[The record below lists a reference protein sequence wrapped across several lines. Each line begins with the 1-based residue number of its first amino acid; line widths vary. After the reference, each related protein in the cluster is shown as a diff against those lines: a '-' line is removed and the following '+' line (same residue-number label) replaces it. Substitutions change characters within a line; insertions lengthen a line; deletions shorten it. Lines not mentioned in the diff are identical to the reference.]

1 MEINPKR
8 NLIRAVRHDCP
19 HHVPYFGEGAMI
31 FVDHVGRR
39 PSLSGQDE

>member
-8 NLIRAVRHDCP
+8 NLIRAVRYDCP